1 MKTVNTVALVL
12 VVVGGLNWLLVG
24 LFDYNLVEMLF
35 GEGSV
40 LTKTVYVL
48 VGVSA
53 LWVLWDMVMSRSKTA
68 ATA

>member
-1 MKTVNTVALVL
+1 MKTLSTVALAL

-24 LFDYNLVEMLF
+24 LFEYNLVEMLF

-40 LTKTVYVL
+40 LTKVVYVL

-53 LWVLWDMVMSRSKTA
+53 LWVLWDMVMTRTKVA